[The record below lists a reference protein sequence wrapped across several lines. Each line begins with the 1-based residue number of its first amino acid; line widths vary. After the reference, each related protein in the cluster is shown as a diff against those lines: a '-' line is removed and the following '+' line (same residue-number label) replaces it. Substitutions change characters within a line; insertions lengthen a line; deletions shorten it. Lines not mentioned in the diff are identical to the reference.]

1 MSSDFRV
8 SRQGP
13 VLTVTLDRADA
24 LNALHPDVHVHLEQ
38 VWDGFAADPSL
49 RVAIL
54 TGAGDRAFCVG
65 SDLKAYDAGRQPIM
79 PRSGWAGLTNRARCP
94 KPIIAA
100 VNGLAL
106 GGGFE
111 IMLAC
116 DLAIAAEHAVFALPE
131 PLVGAAAMAG
141 GIARLCRKIPYT
153 AAMGV
158 VLANQR
164 LTAADALR
172 LGLVNAVVPKGELLE
187 AAGRWAGEVVR
198 CAPLS
203 VKVSKE
209 IAERS
214 LEGEAL
220 AAICE
225 LEDGP
230 FKKEIMSSQDFR
242 EGVRAFV
249 EKRAPAWRGS

>member
-8 SRQGP
+8 SRNGS
-13 VLTVTLDRADA
+13 VLTVTLDRAEA
-24 LNALHPDVHVHLEQ
+24 LNALHPDVHVHLES
-38 VWDGFAADPSL
+38 VWDAFAADPSL
-49 RVAIL
+49 RVGIL

-65 SDLKAYDAGRQPIM
+65 SDLKAYDAGHQAMM
-79 PRSGWAGLTNRARCP
+79 PRSGWAGLTNRVRCP

-111 IMLAC
+111 IVLAC
-116 DLAIAAEHAVFALPE
+116 DLVIAAEHAVFALPE

-153 AAMGV
+153 AAMGIV
-158 VLANQR
+158 FANQR
-164 LTAADALR
+164 LTASDAQR
-172 LGLVNAVVPKGELLE
+172 LGLVNAVVPRGELLE
-187 AAGRWAGEVVR
+187 TAQRWAEEVVR

-214 LEGEAL
+214 LEGETL
-220 AAICE
+220 AAISK

-230 FKKEIMSSQDFR
+230 FKREIMTSQDFR

-249 EKRAPAWRGS
+249 EKRAPVWQGI